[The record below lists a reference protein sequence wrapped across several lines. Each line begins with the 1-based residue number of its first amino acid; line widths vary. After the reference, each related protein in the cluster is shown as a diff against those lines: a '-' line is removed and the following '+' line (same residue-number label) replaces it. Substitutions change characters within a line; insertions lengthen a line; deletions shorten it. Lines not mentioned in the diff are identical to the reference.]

1 MSGLEPETLLRYEL
15 IHSYFSRSF
24 SVFREH
30 LQWRTIQNGDSDLKC
45 GGVCKPPLV
54 INTSTALKQNTK
66 SSGLLHFHS

>member
-15 IHSYFSRSF
+15 IHRYFSRSV
-24 SVFREH
+24 SVFRKH
-30 LQWRTIQNGDSDLKC
+30 LHCGTVQTGASDSKC
-45 GGVCKPPLV
+45 GRVCKPPLV